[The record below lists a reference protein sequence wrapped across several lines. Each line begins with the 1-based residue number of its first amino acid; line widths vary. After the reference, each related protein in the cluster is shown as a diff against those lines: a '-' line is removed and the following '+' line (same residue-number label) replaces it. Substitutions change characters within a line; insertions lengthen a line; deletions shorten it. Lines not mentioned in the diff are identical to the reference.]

1 VNGEHGRR
9 YIPGP
14 FELLQERWENNR
26 ERISGPIAQ
35 SIGQEA
41 CDSDIPAI
49 EYETI
54 FLQACR
60 DVAKSYQ
67 GITLEEM
74 YVDNAAMQLIKRPY
88 EFDVLVTTNMF
99 GDILSDLAAEVVGG
113 LGLAPSAC
121 IGDEHAYFE
130 PVHGSAPKYA
140 GKNMV
145 NPTATI
151 LSAGMM
157 LNYLGMNRAANS
169 LEEAIKEMY
178 REGKTL
184 TYDQGGNA
192 TTTQFSNEVLKT
204 LDKY

>member
-1 VNGEHGRR
+1 
-9 YIPGP
+9 
-14 FELLQERWENNR
+14 
-26 ERISGPIAQ
+26 
-35 SIGQEA
+35 
-41 CDSDIPAI
+41 
-49 EYETI
+49 
-54 FLQACR
+54 
-60 DVAKSYQ
+60 
-67 GITLEEM
+67 
-74 YVDNAAMQLIKRPY
+74 
-88 EFDVLVTTNMF
+88 MF

-157 LNYLGMNRAANS
+157 LNYLGMNEAADS
-169 LEEAIKEMY
+169 LEKAIKKIY

-204 LDKY
+204 LDNS